1 MTLPRSDQMARPG
14 IPGARRLFCALALLL
29 LAMSGCRSDRSGVGV
44 TALVGGTVVDVVS
57 GRLVPD
63 AVVLIRDGSIVSVGS
78 SVELPV
84 PNGAT
89 IVELAGRWIV
99 PGFIDA
105 HAHLQPWGL
114 DASLRAG
121 VTTVRDLHD
130 GLTLAD
136 TLRAR
141 VQRGPAPRLYLAGA
155 MVDAPP
161 TTYPDAVSLG
171 APDSADAVVGRLAA
185 TGVQWIKGY
194 THLTPALMQ
203 ALVAAARNDRLPVA
217 AHLGLTNAVE
227 AAMLGV
233 SSIEHLSGIPEA
245 ADDSL
250 ELRAAHARGFF
261 AGWTAF
267 EFAWAR
273 MAPSVLD
280 ALARDL
286 AATGVILV
294 PTLGLHETYS
304 RLDDSTVYRSPDLAL
319 VPDSARVNW
328 NVAGMIRRAGWEAET
343 FRRFRDA
350 RAIQNAFVRTFVA
363 AGGRVATGTDASNQ
377 LLIPGAGVH
386 LEMEL
391 LVQAGLTPLDA
402 LRAATLHGAVLL
414 RADHLGRI
422 RSGAAADLVVL
433 GGNPL
438 SEIRNTRQVVR
449 VMSRGVWVQR

>member
-1 MTLPRSDQMARPG
+1 MLRRSDQVARPG
-14 IPGARRLFCALALLL
+14 VPGARRLFRALTLLL
-29 LAMSGCRSDRSGVGV
+29 LAVSGCRSDRSGVGV
-44 TALVGGTVVDVVS
+44 TALVRGTVVDVVS

-84 PNGAT
+84 PNGAET
-89 IVELAGRWIV
+89 VDLAGRWIV

-114 DASLRAG
+114 EASLRFG

-130 GLTLAD
+130 GLALAD

-141 VQRGPAPRLYLAGA
+141 VRQGSAPRLFLAGA
-155 MVDAPP
+155 MIDASP
-161 TTYPDAVSLG
+161 TTYPDALSLDV
-171 APDSADAVVGRLAA
+171 PDSADAVVGRLAA

-194 THLTPALMQ
+194 SHLTPTLVQ

-250 ELRAAHARGFF
+250 ELRAAHRRGFF

-267 EFAWAR
+267 ELAWVR
-273 MAPSVLD
+273 MAPSALD
-280 ALARDL
+280 AIARDL

-294 PTLGLHETYS
+294 PTLGLHETMS
-304 RLDDSTVYRSPDLAL
+304 RLDDSTMYRSPDLAV
-319 VPDSARVNW
+319 VPDSARANW
-328 NVAGMIRRAGWEAET
+328 NVAGMIRRAGWGAED
-343 FRRFRDA
+343 FRGFRDA
-350 RAIQNAFVRTFVA
+350 RPVQNAFVRTFVA

-377 LLIPGAGVH
+377 LLVPGAGVH

-391 LVQAGLTPLDA
+391 LVEAGLTPLDA
-402 LRAATLHGAVLL
+402 LRAATLHGAMLL
-414 RADHLGRI
+414 RADHLGRL
-422 RSGAAADLVVL
+422 RPGAAADLVVL

-449 VMSRGVWVQR
+449 VMSRGEWVK

>member
-1 MTLPRSDQMARPG
+1 MQRRSNQMARSG
-14 IPGARRLFCALALLL
+14 LPGARHLLCALTL
-29 LAMSGCRSDRSGVGV
+29 LAFAVSGCRSDRSGVGV

-57 GRLVPD
+57 GRLVPN
-63 AVVLIRDGSIVSVGS
+63 AVVLIRDGNIVSVGS

-84 PNGAT
+84 PNGAVT
-89 IVELAGRWIV
+89 VDLAGRWIV

-114 DASLRAG
+114 DASLRSG
-121 VTTVRDLHD
+121 VTAVRDLHD
-130 GLTLAD
+130 GLALAD

-141 VQRGPAPRLYLAGA
+141 VQQGPAPRLFLAGA

-161 TTYPDAVSLG
+161 TTYPDALPL
-171 APDSADAVVGRLAA
+171 ADPDSADVVVDRLAA
-185 TGVQWIKGY
+185 TGVQWVKGY
-194 THLTPALMQ
+194 THLTPTLLQ

-217 AHLGLTNAVE
+217 MHLGLTNAVE

-250 ELRAAHARGFF
+250 TLRAAHVRGFF

-267 EFAWAR
+267 EFAWAT
-273 MAPSVLD
+273 MPPA
-280 ALARDL
+280 ALGGIARDL

-294 PTLGLHETYS
+294 PTLGLHETFS

-328 NVAGMIRRAGWEAET
+328 NVAGMIRRAGWEAED

-350 RAIQNAFVRTFVA
+350 RVVQNAFVRTFVA

-377 LLIPGAGVH
+377 LLVPGAGVH

-391 LVQAGLTPLDA
+391 LVEAGLTPLEA
-402 LRAATLHGAVLL
+402 LRAATLHGAMLL

-422 RSGAAADLVVL
+422 RPGAAADLVVL

-438 SEIRNTRQVVR
+438 TEIRNTRLIVR
-449 VMSRGVWVQR
+449 VMSRGEWVK

>member
-1 MTLPRSDQMARPG
+1 MLRRRDQMARPG
-14 IPGARRLFCALALLL
+14 LPGARRLFRTLPLLL
-29 LAMSGCRSDRSGVGV
+29 LAVSGCRSDRSGVGV
-44 TALVGGTVVDVVS
+44 TALVGSTVVDVVS

-63 AVVLIRDGSIVSVGS
+63 AVVLIRDGTIVSVGS

-84 PNGAT
+84 PNGAET
-89 IVELAGRWIV
+89 VDLAGRWIV

-114 DASLRAG
+114 AASLGSG

-130 GLTLAD
+130 GLPLAD

-141 VQRGPAPRLYLAGA
+141 VQQGPSPRLFLAGA

-161 TTYPDAVSLG
+161 TTYPDALPLG
-171 APDSADAVVGRLAA
+171 VPDSADAVVGRLAA

-194 THLTPALMQ
+194 THLTPTLLQ
-203 ALVAAARNDRLPVA
+203 SLVAAARNDRLPVA

-245 ADDSL
+245 AADSVA
-250 ELRAAHARGFF
+250 LRAAHARGFF

-273 MAPSVLD
+273 MAPSAID

-286 AATGVILV
+286 AATGVVLV
-294 PTLGLHETYS
+294 PTLGLHETFS

-328 NVAGMIRRAGWEAET
+328 NVAGMIRRAGWEAED

-350 RAIQNAFVRTFVA
+350 RPIQNAFVRRFVA

-377 LLIPGAGVH
+377 LLVPGAGVH

-391 LVQAGLTPLDA
+391 LVEAGLTPLEA
-402 LRAATLHGAVLL
+402 LRAATLNGAMLL

-422 RSGAAADLVVL
+422 RPGAAADLVVL

-438 SEIRNTRQVVR
+438 SEIRNTRQIVR